1 MSLRP
6 EKIRATAPE
15 KEAAH
20 DEASLIGTIT
30 NVHYQ
35 GALTRITVD
44 GGGLTLKAA
53 VPSDGRRFQT
63 GELIRLSWPASA
75 MNPMDDDP

>member
-15 KEAAH
+15 QMAAN

-30 NVHYQ
+30 SCPLS

-44 GGGLTLKAA
+44 GEGLTLKAA
-53 VPSDGRRFQT
+53 VPSDGSGFR
-63 GELIRLSWPASA
+63 PASA
-75 MNPMDDDP
+75 SGCHGRRRR